1 MMSQEL
7 LTKVNEDAPVIDY
20 ECPDCQ
26 SLLTICYDNDRP
38 RYFCENCG
46 QETGPLELG
55 RDDGDNHISDDA
67 EANRGIF

>member
-7 LTKVNEDAPVIDY
+7 VNQVNEDAPVIDY

-26 SLLTICYDNDRP
+26 SLLTIYYDNDRP
-38 RYFCENCG
+38 RYFCENCE
-46 QETGPLELG
+46 QEISAREL
-55 RDDGDNHISDDA
+55 DDNNISDDA